1 MELLE
6 VLCPAHTD
14 CRLPAVCVAP
24 CNPESVLDPY
34 ASGVVTVLPGVSF
47 SSFGVVVYPFNLFF
61 VEVPVYAVLREAC
74 VDSHVSFLVVN
85 TENTCE
91 LALFALERNNCAV
104 EDRVAG
110 RKKVT
115 GDYGVVVCTPDNV
128 LTACGSVLPGN
139 VR

>member
-1 MELLE
+1 M
-6 VLCPAHTD
+6 
-14 CRLPAVCVAP
+14 
-24 CNPESVLDPY
+24 
-34 ASGVVTVLPGVSF
+34 
-47 SSFGVVVYPFNLFF
+47 
-61 VEVPVYAVLREAC
+61 YAVLGEAC

>member
-14 CRLPAVCVAP
+14 SRLPAVSITP
-24 CNPESVLDPY
+24 CDPESVFDPY
-34 ASGVVTVLPGVSF
+34 TSGVIAVLPGVSF
-47 SSFGVVVYPFNLFF
+47 CCFGIVVYPFNLFL
-61 VEVPVYAVLREAC
+61 VDVPVYAVLRETC
-74 VDSHVSFLVVN
+74 MDSHISFLVVN

-91 LALFALERNNCAV
+91 LALFTLKRNNCTV
-104 EDRVAG
+104 EDRVAC

-115 GDYGVVVCTPDNV
+115 GDYGVVICAPDNV
-128 LTACGSVLPGN
+128 LATCGTILPRD

>member
-24 CNPESVLDPY
+24 GDPVSVFNP
-34 ASGVVTVLPGVSF
+34 AATGIIAVLPGVSF
-47 SSFGVVVYPFNLFF
+47 GCLGIVVNPFNLFF
-61 VEVPVYAVLREAC
+61 VDVPVYAVIGKTC

-85 TENTCE
+85 TEYACKLT
-91 LALFALERNNCAV
+91 FKRNYCAV

-110 RKKVT
+110 GKKVT
-115 GDYGVVVCTPDNV
+115 GNDGVVVCTPDNIFASCR
-128 LTACGSVLPGN
+128 TVLPGN